1 MRKNHAAA
9 FWGLQE
15 LEALWYLNLL
25 DLSCYLFICLC
36 LTSLIIP
43 CIVHFPLSDLTKK
56 LGQLRLFCS
65 TLHGVLM
72 AFKSICISSTS
83 AFCMFY
89 VILYHFTFQK
99 KMHYIHHVW
108 TAIPA
113 VYETYDF
120 SSDFSCVKISALS
133 GIPLA
138 CWVLVPHND
147 IWDSLIQ
154 LATQKNAK
162 KLPNMLVILISINP
176 LKVVTVHFSSDFCC
190 WNLPAPLIPEVA
202 LVLFPPQKEDLSWAQ
217 TTI

>member
-1 MRKNHAAA
+1 MLKKCCGFLGVAKVVSTLISESL
-9 FWGLQE
+9 G
-15 LEALWYLNLL
+15 
-25 DLSCYLFICLC
+25 LSCYLFICLC
-36 LTSLIIP
+36 LARYPLHRSNSLYSFSSSL
-43 CIVHFPLSDLTKK
+43 HFPLSDLTKK
-56 LGQLRLFCS
+56 LGQLGLFCS
-65 TLHGVLM
+65 SLHGVLM
-72 AFKSICISSTS
+72 AFKSICISSTT

-89 VILYHFTFQK
+89 VIWYHFTFQK

-120 SSDFSCVKISALS
+120 SLDFSCVKISALS

-162 KLPNMLVILISINP
+162 IN
-176 LKVVTVHFSSDFCC
+176 FQIC
-190 WNLPAPLIPEVA
+190 WWYWYPLIH
-202 LVLFPPQKEDLSWAQ
+202 
-217 TTI
+217 